1 MSKPPIREIPAYQEY
16 ASDLISNK
24 HYRLMSLQERGLFL
38 TMRLECW
45 TNRNVPSDPSELA
58 RYLGF
63 DEEDVMKNLTNN
75 LLNFFNVED
84 QIMTCPELDLYRER
98 VIASREKKSEGGK
111 KGGLQTQE
119 IHRTNQANL
128 KHNLKHLNR
137 NEVNRKEKKGEEL
150 SEREDLSKGNK
161 DFLEGLGENYGE
173 YSKQSNGF

>member
-16 ASDLISNK
+16 ASDLIANK

-38 TMRLECW
+38 TIRLECW
-45 TNRNVPSDPSELA
+45 TNRNVPSDHKELA
-58 RYLGF
+58 KYLGF
-63 DEEDVMKNLTNN
+63 NEEDIMNNLTSRV
-75 LLNFFNVED
+75 LHFF
-84 QIMTCPELDLYRER
+84 QIENQFMTCPELDLYRER

-150 SEREDLSKGNK
+150 SVTEDLSKGNK
-161 DFLEGLGENYGE
+161 DFLEGLGKDYGE
-173 YSKQSNGF
+173 DRKQSNGY